1 MKKVICLYRFSPTE
15 QEAGKP
21 DINTQRRECLDF
33 ISQMKNWTFYG
44 ERIEECEPSNDT
56 SVNMKDSIVKIRK
69 KAERNEFDVL
79 LVYSFDRLGSAEVE
93 VPLIENWFMKNGIEI
108 WSVLEGRKD
117 PITQDEWKKYFDRF
131 LLGKGDG
138 EKPSERI

>member
-1 MKKVICLYRFSPTE
+1 MKKVFCLYRLSPSE
-15 QEAGKP
+15 QEVGKP
-21 DINTQRRECLDF
+21 DIKMQKLACMNF
-33 ISQMKNWTFYG
+33 ISQMEDWSFYS
-44 ERIEECEPSNDT
+44 EYIEKCEPSNDT

-79 LVYSFDRLGSAEVE
+79 MVYSFDRLGSTEME

-108 WSVLEGRKD
+108 WSVREGRKN

-131 LLGKGDG
+131 LLGKVDG